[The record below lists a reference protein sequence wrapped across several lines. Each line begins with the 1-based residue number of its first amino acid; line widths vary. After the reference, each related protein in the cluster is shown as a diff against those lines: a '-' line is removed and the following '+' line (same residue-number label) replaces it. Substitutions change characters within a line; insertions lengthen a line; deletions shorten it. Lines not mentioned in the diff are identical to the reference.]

1 VWPNITE
8 KIDALEGAEEWDG
21 VEGKL
26 AHLKR

>member
-1 VWPNITE
+1 TE
-8 KIDALEGAEEWDG
+8 KIDAPEDAEEWDG